1 MGEQLLRD
9 AAAVLQ
15 PGFVNDESGR
25 VPDWVRRALTED
37 GLGGVA
43 YYGRNIAATP
53 ERTGEL
59 SAALRAENP
68 HVLVAV
74 DEEGGDVTRLD
85 VATGSVFPGNYALGH
100 VDDPELTERV
110 ARQIGRSLWRAGI
123 NLNYAPDADLNTN
136 PDNPVIGTRSFGSDA
151 DVAARHS
158 AAYVRGLQAA
168 GVAGCAKHFPGH
180 GDTAVDSHHGLPLVQ
195 HSDEEW
201 AKHLAP
207 FRAAI
212 QAGVKSVMT
221 AHILAPRYDPEFPST
236 MSRKVLVDLLRG
248 ELGFTGLV
256 VTDGIE
262 MAAIADT
269 FGIAEGTVLAL
280 AAGVDAVCVG
290 GGLRDEA
297 DYLMLRDAL
306 VAAVREGRLPAE
318 RLHDAATR
326 VRELGA
332 WAAAQRAGVEGTHA
346 ANGGVGGAGG
356 ADDTGGA
363 YGADGTGAAGADG
376 VALLTGTVV
385 PSGASD
391 AAVNGAAGG
400 RPDRGRDG
408 TADRGLDGE
417 GALAAADGAR
427 TIGLTAA
434 SRALSVSGAPLVPLA
449 GPVTVLEFVPL
460 ANNAAGTAVP
470 WGLSPVL
477 SELPAGST
485 AARFVEPG
493 VATSFAGDDDTAA
506 ALAAVRPRLVAVPY
520 TPAGVSEAVAAAAG
534 RPLVLVVRDAHRH
547 AWMASA
553 LAAVTAVRPDAIVVE
568 MGIAYGLGEKPA
580 GATLIATHG
589 AALVS
594 GLAVARLLTKGSA

>member
-1 MGEQLLRD
+1 MGDQLLHD

-15 PGFVNDESGR
+15 PGFVNDGPGR
-25 VPDWVRRALTED
+25 IPDWVRRALAED

-68 HVLVAV
+68 RVLIAV

-85 VATGSVFPGNYALGH
+85 VATGSAFPGNYALGH
-100 VDDPELTERV
+100 VDDPELTETV
-110 ARQIGRSLWRAGI
+110 AREIGLALRRSGI
-123 NLNYAPDADLNTN
+123 NLNYAPDCDVNTN
-136 PDNPVIGTRSFGSDA
+136 PDNPVIGTRSFGA
-151 DVAARHS
+151 DPEVAARHS
-158 AAYVRGLQAA
+158 VAYVRGLQAV

-201 AKHLAP
+201 GKHLAP

-212 QAGVKSVMT
+212 TAGVKSMMT
-221 AHILAPRYDPEFPST
+221 AHILAPRYDAEFPST

-262 MAAIADT
+262 MGAIADT
-269 FGIAEGTVLAL
+269 FGVAEGTVLAL

-306 VAAVREGRLPAE
+306 VDAVTAGRLAAE

-332 WAAAQRAGVEGTHA
+332 WAAAQRAKFEEGTHA
-346 ANGGVGGAGG
+346 AEGSGALSASASASGSG
-356 ADDTGGA
+356 SRSGSGLASA
-363 YGADGTGAAGADG
+363 PAA
-376 VALLTGTVV
+376 LTGTE
-385 PSGASD
+385 PIG
-391 AAVNGAAGG
+391 
-400 RPDRGRDG
+400 
-408 TADRGLDGE
+408 
-417 GALAAADGAR
+417 LAAAR
-427 TIGLTAA
+427 
-434 SRALSVSGAPLVPLA
+434 RAVTVSGAPLAPLS
-449 GPVTVLEFVPL
+449 GPAAVLEFVPV

-470 WGLSPVL
+470 WGLGPVL
-477 SELPAGST
+477 SELPAAST
-485 AARFVEPG
+485 VVRFVQPG
-493 VATSFAGDDDTAA
+493 ATTGFAGDGPVGERSTQS
-506 ALAAVRPRLVAVPY
+506 AVPY
-520 TPAGVSEAVAAAAG
+520 SGTAVSEAVAAAAD
-534 RPLVLVVRDAHRH
+534 RPLILVVRDAHRH

-568 MGIAYGLGEKPA
+568 MGIAHGLGEESA
-580 GATLIATHG
+580 GATLVASHG

-594 GLAVARLLTKGSA
+594 GLAVARVLVEGTA

>member
-15 PGFVNDESGR
+15 PGFVNDDSGR

-85 VATGSVFPGNYALGH
+85 VATGSAFPGNYALGH
-100 VDDPELTERV
+100 VDDPELTETV

-151 DVAARHS
+151 KVAARHS

-201 AKHLAP
+201 DKHLAP

-212 QAGVKSVMT
+212 GAGVKSVMT

-269 FGIAEGTVLAL
+269 FGVAEGTVLAL

-290 GGLRDEA
+290 GGLRDEC

-306 VAAVREGRLPAE
+306 VEAVRDGRLSAE

-332 WAAAQRAGVEGTHA
+332 WAAAQRVTVEGTHA
-346 ANGGVGGAGG
+346 ADDARKIGV
-356 ADDTGGA
+356 
-363 YGADGTGAAGADG
+363 
-376 VALLTGTVV
+376 
-385 PSGASD
+385 D
-391 AAVNGAAGG
+391 AA
-400 RPDRGRDG
+400 R
-408 TADRGLDGE
+408 
-417 GALAAADGAR
+417 
-427 TIGLTAA
+427 
-434 SRALSVSGAPLVPLA
+434 RALTVSGAPLAPLT
-449 GPVTVLEFVPL
+449 GPATVLEFVPL

-477 SELPAGST
+477 SELPDGST

-493 VATSFAGDDDTAA
+493 AATSFAGDDDTAA

-520 TPAGVSEAVAAAAG
+520 SEAGVSEVVAAAG
-534 RPLVLVVRDAHRH
+534 DHPLVVVVRDAHRH

-553 LAAVTAVRPDAIVVE
+553 LAAVTAARPDAIVVE
-568 MGIAYGLGEKPA
+568 MGIAYGLGEKSG

-594 GLAVARLLTKGSA
+594 GLAVARLLTEGSI

>member
-15 PGFVNDESGR
+15 PGFVNDDAGR

-85 VATGSVFPGNYALGH
+85 VATGSAFPGNYALGY
-100 VDDPELTERV
+100 VDDPELTEAV
-110 ARQIGRSLWRAGI
+110 ARQIGRALWRAGI

-136 PDNPVIGTRSFGSDA
+136 PDNPVIGTRSFGSDP

-201 AKHLAP
+201 EKHLAP

-212 QAGVKSVMT
+212 EAGVKSVMT

-290 GGLRDEA
+290 GGLRDEC

-306 VAAVREGRLPAE
+306 VDAVRDGRLSAE

-332 WAAAQRAGVEGTHA
+332 WAAARRATTLEGTGTHA
-346 ANGGVGGAGG
+346 A
-356 ADDTGGA
+356 D
-363 YGADGTGAAGADG
+363 GAAGE
-376 VALLTGTVV
+376 
-385 PSGASD
+385 
-391 AAVNGAAGG
+391 
-400 RPDRGRDG
+400 PD
-408 TADRGLDGE
+408 E
-417 GALAAADGAR
+417 GR
-427 TIGLTAA
+427 TIGRDAA
-434 SRALSVSGAPLVPLA
+434 LRAVTVSGAPLVPLT
-449 GPVTVLEFVPL
+449 GPAAILEFVPV
-460 ANNAAGTAVP
+460 ANNAAGAAVP

-477 SELPAGST
+477 AELPEGSS
-485 AARFVEPG
+485 AVRFTEPG
-493 VATSFAGDDDTAA
+493 GVTAFAGDALPDGEAA
-506 ALAAVRPRLVAVPY
+506 TLAAVPY
-520 TPAGVSEAVAAAAG
+520 TPGAVAEAVAVAAD

-547 AWMASA
+547 TWMAEA

-568 MGIAYGLGEKPA
+568 MGIAYGLEEKSG
-580 GATLIATHG
+580 GATLIATRG

-594 GLAVARLLTKGSA
+594 GLAVARLLTKGSI

>member
-1 MGEQLLRD
+1 MGDQLLRD

-15 PGFVNDESGR
+15 PGFVNDDSGR
-25 VPDWVRRALTED
+25 VPDWVRRALAED
-37 GLGGVA
+37 GLGGIA

-85 VATGSVFPGNYALGH
+85 VATGSAFPGNYALGH
-100 VDDPELTERV
+100 VDDPELTARV
-110 ARQIGRSLWRAGI
+110 AGEIGQVLRRSGI
-123 NLNYAPDADLNTN
+123 NLNYAPDCDVNTN
-136 PDNPVIGTRSFGSDA
+136 PDNPVIGTRSFGSDPE
-151 DVAARHS
+151 VAARHS
-158 AAYVRGLQAA
+158 AAYVRGLQAV

-195 HSDEEW
+195 HSDAEW
-201 AKHLAP
+201 DKHLAP

-212 QAGVKSVMT
+212 AAGVKSVMT
-221 AHILAPRYDPEFPST
+221 AHILAPRYDAEFPST

-262 MAAIADT
+262 MGAIADT
-269 FGIAEGTVLAL
+269 YGVAEGTVLAL

-290 GGLRDEA
+290 GGLRDEV

-306 VAAVREGRLPAE
+306 VAAVKAGRLPAE

-332 WAAAQRAGVEGTHA
+332 WAAAQRATLEEGTHA
-346 ANGGVGGAGG
+346 AGSGPAPTGGAG
-356 ADDTGGA
+356 
-363 YGADGTGAAGADG
+363 
-376 VALLTGTVV
+376 V
-385 PSGASD
+385 PAPP
-391 AAVNGAAGG
+391 AAVPTANGAH
-400 RPDRGRDG
+400 
-408 TADRGLDGE
+408 GE
-417 GALAAADGAR
+417 SVGLAAAR
-427 TIGLTAA
+427 
-434 SRALSVSGAPLVPLA
+434 RAVSVSGPPLAPLT
-449 GPVTVLEFVPL
+449 GPAAVLEFVPV

-477 SELPAGST
+477 AELPAGST
-485 AARFVEPG
+485 AVRFVQPG
-493 VATSFAGDDDTAA
+493 AVTGFAGDSPDGERPTQSALSYTAA
-506 ALAAVRPRLVAVPY
+506 A
-520 TPAGVSEAVAAAAG
+520 VSEAVAAAAG

-553 LAAVTAVRPDAIVVE
+553 LAAVTAVRPDAVVVE
-568 MGIAYGLGEKPA
+568 MGIAYGLGEKSV
-580 GATLIATHG
+580 GATQVASHG

-594 GLAVARLLTKGSA
+594 GLAVARVLVEGTA

>member
-1 MGEQLLRD
+1 MGDQLLRD

-15 PGFVNDESGR
+15 PGFVNDDSGR
-25 VPDWVRRALTED
+25 APDWVRRALAED

-85 VATGSVFPGNYALGH
+85 VATGSAFPGNYALGF
-100 VDDPELTERV
+100 VDDPELTETV
-110 ARQIGRSLWRAGI
+110 AREIGLALRRSGI
-123 NLNYAPDADLNTN
+123 NLNYAPDSDVNTN
-136 PDNPVIGTRSFGSDA
+136 PDNPVIGTRSFGA
-151 DVAARHS
+151 DPEVAARHS
-158 AAYVRGLQAA
+158 AAYVRGLQAV

-201 AKHLAP
+201 DKHLAP

-212 QAGVKSVMT
+212 AAGVKSVMT
-221 AHILAPRYDPEFPST
+221 AHILAPRYDAEFPST
-236 MSRKVLVDLLRG
+236 MSRKVLTDLLRG

-262 MAAIADT
+262 MGAVADT
-269 FGIAEGTVLAL
+269 YGVAEGTVLAL

-306 VAAVREGRLPAE
+306 VAAVRAGRLPAE

-332 WAAAQRAGVEGTHA
+332 WAAAQRAMVEEGTHA
-346 ANGGVGGAGG
+346 VGGPQGPGTSLNGSGRVWAVGGMVDGMVAGASGEVSGG
-356 ADDTGGA
+356 AVG
-363 YGADGTGAAGADG
+363 
-376 VALLTGTVV
+376 
-385 PSGASD
+385 
-391 AAVNGAAGG
+391 
-400 RPDRGRDG
+400 
-408 TADRGLDGE
+408 
-417 GALAAADGAR
+417 LAAAR
-427 TIGLTAA
+427 
-434 SRALSVSGAPLVPLA
+434 RAVTVSGAPLAPLV
-449 GPVTVLEFVPL
+449 GPAAVLEFVPV
-460 ANNAAGTAVP
+460 ANNAAGAAVP

-477 SELPAGST
+477 AELPAGST
-485 AARFVEPG
+485 AVRFVQPG
-493 VATSFAGDDDTAA
+493 AATGFAGDAAPVGERSTQTAVPYTAA
-506 ALAAVRPRLVAVPY
+506 AL
-520 TPAGVSEAVAAAAG
+520 SETVAAAAG
-534 RPLVLVVRDAHRH
+534 RPLILVVRDAHRH

-553 LAAVTAVRPDAIVVE
+553 LAAVIAVRPDAIVVE
-568 MGIAYGLGEKPA
+568 MGIAYGLGDKPV
-580 GATLIATHG
+580 GATRIASHG

-594 GLAVARLLTKGSA
+594 GLAVARVLVEGTA

>member
-1 MGEQLLRD
+1 M
-9 AAAVLQ
+9 
-15 PGFVNDESGR
+15 
-25 VPDWVRRALTED
+25 
-37 GLGGVA
+37 
-43 YYGRNIAATP
+43 
-53 ERTGEL
+53 
-59 SAALRAENP
+59 
-68 HVLVAV
+68 LVAV

-85 VATGSVFPGNYALGH
+85 VATGSAFPGNYALGH
-100 VDDPELTERV
+100 VDDPVLTETV

-151 DVAARHS
+151 GGGGQTFRRLCQGPAGSRRGRVREALPRPRRH
-158 AAYVRGLQAA
+158 R
-168 GVAGCAKHFPGH
+168 
-180 GDTAVDSHHGLPLVQ
+180 VDSHHGLPLVQ

-201 AKHLAP
+201 EKHLAP

-212 QAGVKSVMT
+212 GAGVKSVMT

-290 GGLRDEA
+290 GGLRDEC

-306 VAAVREGRLPAE
+306 VDAVREGRLSAE

-332 WAAAQRAGVEGTHA
+332 WAAAQRVTVEGTHA
-346 ANGGVGGAGG
+346 ADGVAAGA
-356 ADDTGGA
+356 
-363 YGADGTGAAGADG
+363 GAAG
-376 VALLTGTVV
+376 V
-385 PSGASD
+385 PSSNGVPASVSVSVSAHRASSVESDD
-391 AAVNGAAGG
+391 AQ
-400 RPDRGRDG
+400 
-408 TADRGLDGE
+408 
-417 GALAAADGAR
+417 
-427 TIGLTAA
+427 TIGVEAA
-434 SRALSVSGAPLVPLA
+434 RRALTVSGAPLAPLT
-449 GPVTVLEFVPL
+449 GPATVLEFVPL

-477 SELPAGST
+477 SELPDGST

-493 VATSFAGDDDTAA
+493 AATSFAGDDDTAA
-506 ALAAVRPRLVAVPY
+506 ALAAVAA
-520 TPAGVSEAVAAAAG
+520 PAGRAPVHRGRGVRGRGRRRGPCAGGGGARRAPARLDGLGAG
-534 RPLVLVVRDAHRH
+534 RRDR
-547 AWMASA
+547 
-553 LAAVTAVRPDAIVVE
+553 R
-568 MGIAYGLGEKPA
+568 PA
-580 GATLIATHG
+580 GRDRG
-589 AALVS
+589 RDGDRVRS
-594 GLAVARLLTKGSA
+594 GRGSPAGRRSSPRTARRWCPGSRSPGF

>member
-15 PGFVNDESGR
+15 PGFVNDDSGR

-85 VATGSVFPGNYALGH
+85 VATGSAFPGNYALGH
-100 VDDPELTERV
+100 VDDPELTETV

-151 DVAARHS
+151 EVAARHS

-195 HSDEEW
+195 HSDQEW
-201 AKHLAP
+201 EKHLAP

-212 QAGVKSVMT
+212 GAGVKSVMT

-290 GGLRDEA
+290 GGLRDEC

-306 VAAVREGRLPAE
+306 VDAVRDGRLTAE

-332 WAAAQRAGVEGTHA
+332 WAAAQRVTVEGT
-346 ANGGVGGAGG
+346 
-356 ADDTGGA
+356 
-363 YGADGTGAAGADG
+363 Y
-376 VALLTGTVV
+376 
-385 PSGASD
+385 
-391 AAVNGAAGG
+391 
-400 RPDRGRDG
+400 
-408 TADRGLDGE
+408 
-417 GALAAADGAR
+417 AADGIAAR
-427 TIGLTAA
+427 AGATGVRSSNGVPASVSAHRASSVESDDEQTIGVDAA
-434 SRALSVSGAPLVPLA
+434 RRALTVSGAPLAPLT
-449 GPVTVLEFVPL
+449 GPATVLEFVPL
-460 ANNAAGTAVP
+460 ANNAAGHAVP

-477 SELPAGST
+477 SELPEGST

-493 VATSFAGDDDTAA
+493 AATSFAGDDDTAA

-520 TPAGVSEAVAAAAG
+520 TEAAVSEAVAAAEDRA
-534 RPLVLVVRDAHRH
+534 LVVVVRDAHRH

-553 LAAVTAVRPDAIVVE
+553 LAAVTAARPDAIVVE
-568 MGIAYGLGEKPA
+568 MGIAYGLGEKSG

-594 GLAVARLLTKGSA
+594 GLAVARLLTKGSI

>member
-1 MGEQLLRD
+1 MEEQLLRD

-15 PGFVNDESGR
+15 PGFVNDDSGR

-85 VATGSVFPGNYALGH
+85 VATGSAFPGNYALGF
-100 VDDPELTERV
+100 VDDPELTETV

-136 PDNPVIGTRSFGSDA
+136 PDNPVIGTRSFGSDPG
-151 DVAARHS
+151 VAARQV

-212 QAGVKSVMT
+212 DAGVKSVMT
-221 AHILAPRYDPEFPST
+221 AHIVAPRYDPEFPST
-236 MSRKVLVDLLRG
+236 MSREVLVDLLRG

-262 MAAIADT
+262 MGAIADT
-269 FGIAEGTVLAL
+269 FGVAEGTVLAL

-306 VAAVREGRLPAE
+306 VDAVKGGRLAAE
-318 RLHDAATR
+318 RLHEAATR

-332 WAAAQRAGVEGTHA
+332 WAAGQRATVEGTHA
-346 ANGGVGGAGG
+346 AGGGPAATAVGL
-356 ADDTGGA
+356 D
-363 YGADGTGAAGADG
+363 AARRAVVVSGSPLAP
-376 VALLTGTVV
+376 LTG
-385 PSGASD
+385 PAS
-391 AAVNGAAGG
+391 
-400 RPDRGRDG
+400 
-408 TADRGLDGE
+408 
-417 GALAAADGAR
+417 
-427 TIGLTAA
+427 
-434 SRALSVSGAPLVPLA
+434 
-449 GPVTVLEFVPL
+449 VLEFVPT

-477 SELPAGST
+477 AELPAGST
-485 AARFVEPG
+485 ALRFVQPG
-493 VATSFAGDDDTAA
+493 AAAGFAGDASPDGERPTQAAVAYTAA
-506 ALAAVRPRLVAVPY
+506 AL
-520 TPAGVSEAVAAAAG
+520 SEAVAAAAG

-547 AWMASA
+547 AWMSSA
-553 LAAVTAVRPDAIVVE
+553 LAAVTAVRQDAIVVE
-568 MGIAYGLGEKPA
+568 MGIAYGLGEKSG
-580 GATLIATHG
+580 GATLIASHG

-594 GLAVARLLTKGSA
+594 GLAVARVLTEGTV

>member
-15 PGFVNDESGR
+15 PGFVNDDSGR

-85 VATGSVFPGNYALGH
+85 VATGSAFPGNYALGF
-100 VDDPELTERV
+100 VDDPELTETV
-110 ARQIGRSLWRAGI
+110 ARQIGRSLQRAGI

-136 PDNPVIGTRSFGSDA
+136 PDNPVIGTRSFGA
-151 DVAARHS
+151 DPGVAARHS

-290 GGLRDEA
+290 GGLRDEC

-306 VAAVREGRLPAE
+306 VEAVRDGRLPAE

-332 WAAAQRAGVEGTHA
+332 WAAEQRATVEGTHA
-346 ANGGVGGAGG
+346 AGGAVAGSTG
-356 ADDTGGA
+356 SEPPGDTPA
-363 YGADGTGAAGADG
+363 
-376 VALLTGTVV
+376 
-385 PSGASD
+385 
-391 AAVNGAAGG
+391 
-400 RPDRGRDG
+400 
-408 TADRGLDGE
+408 
-417 GALAAADGAR
+417 ALAASDTPDTSEVPDAPGS
-427 TIGLTAA
+427 IGLTAA
-434 SRALSVSGAPLVPLA
+434 LRAVRVSGAPLAPLA
-449 GPVTVLEFVPL
+449 GPASILEFVPL
-460 ANNAAGTAVP
+460 ANNAAGAAVP

-477 SELPAGST
+477 GELPAGSS
-485 AARFVEPG
+485 AVRFVEPG
-493 VATSFAGDDDTAA
+493 APTSFAGDDDTAA
-506 ALAAVRPRLVAVPY
+506 ALDAVRPRPAAIVY
-520 TPAGVSEAVAAAAG
+520 TPAAVSETVAAAAG
-534 RPLVLVVRDAHRH
+534 RSLVLVVRDAHRH

-568 MGIAYGLGEKPA
+568 MGIAYGLGEKSA
-580 GATLIATHG
+580 GATQIATHG

-594 GLAVARLLTKGSA
+594 GLAVARLLTEGTA

>member
-15 PGFVNDESGR
+15 PGFVNDDSGR

-85 VATGSVFPGNYALGH
+85 VATGSAFPGNYALGY
-100 VDDPELTERV
+100 VDDPELTETV

-136 PDNPVIGTRSFGSDA
+136 PDNPVIGTRSFGSDPG
-151 DVAARHS
+151 VAARNV
-158 AAYVRGLQAA
+158 AAYVRGLQGA

-195 HSDEEW
+195 HSEQEW

-212 QAGVKSVMT
+212 EAGVKSVMT

-290 GGLRDEA
+290 GGLRDEC

-306 VAAVREGRLPAE
+306 VDAVREGRLPAE
-318 RLHDAATR
+318 RLHEAATR

-332 WAAAQRAGVEGTHA
+332 WAAAQRATVEGTHA
-346 ANGGVGGAGG
+346 AGGDAGAGG
-356 ADDTGGA
+356 SSVSASASVSGSVSGSA
-363 YGADGTGAAGADG
+363 SASVSSNG
-376 VALLTGTVV
+376 V
-385 PSGASD
+385 PAS
-391 AAVNGAAGG
+391 V
-400 RPDRGRDG
+400 
-408 TADRGLDGE
+408 
-417 GALAAADGAR
+417 AAASSAASASADSDDAEQ
-427 TIGLTAA
+427 IGLNAA
-434 SRALSVSGAPLVPLA
+434 LRAVTVSGAPLVPLT
-449 GPVTVLEFVPL
+449 GPVSILEFVPL
-460 ANNAAGTAVP
+460 ANNAAGNAVP

-477 SELPAGST
+477 SELPAGSV

-493 VATSFAGDDDTAA
+493 SATSFAGDDDTAA
-506 ALAAVRPRLVAVPY
+506 ALAAVRPRLAALPY

-553 LAAVTAVRPDAIVVE
+553 VAAVTTVRPDAIVVE
-568 MGIAYGLGEKPA
+568 MGIAYGRGEKSG

-594 GLAVARLLTKGSA
+594 GLAVARLLTEGTV

>member
-15 PGFVNDESGR
+15 PGFVNDDSGR

-85 VATGSVFPGNYALGH
+85 VATGSAFPGNYALGH
-100 VDDPELTERV
+100 VDDPDLTETV

-136 PDNPVIGTRSFGSDA
+136 PDNPVIGTRSFGSDPG
-151 DVAARHS
+151 VAARHV
-158 AAYVRGLQAA
+158 AAYVRGLQGA

-212 QAGVKSVMT
+212 EAGVKSVMT
-221 AHILAPRYDPEFPST
+221 AHILAPRYDAEFPST

-290 GGLRDEA
+290 GGLRDEC

-306 VAAVREGRLPAE
+306 VDAVRDGRLPAE

-332 WAAAQRAGVEGTHA
+332 WAAAQRATAEGTHA
-346 ANGGVGGAGG
+346 AGGGAGVGGS
-356 ADDTGGA
+356 
-363 YGADGTGAAGADG
+363 AGAVSSNG
-376 VALLTGTVV
+376 VAGSDSV
-385 PSGASD
+385 SGSGSVSGSVSASGSES
-391 AAVNGAAGG
+391 ASASG
-400 RPDRGRDG
+400 P
-408 TADRGLDGE
+408 
-417 GALAAADGAR
+417 AAASSDGSGDAEQ
-427 TIGLTAA
+427 IGLTAA
-434 SRALSVSGAPLVPLA
+434 LRAVTVSGAPLVPLT
-449 GPVTVLEFVPL
+449 GPASILEFVPL
-460 ANNAAGTAVP
+460 ANNAAGNAVP

-477 SELPAGST
+477 SELPAGSV

-493 VATSFAGDDDTAA
+493 AVTSFAGDDDTAA
-506 ALAAVRPRLVAVPY
+506 ALAAVRPRLVALPY

-547 AWMASA
+547 AWMAA
-553 LAAVTAVRPDAIVVE
+553 AVAAVTAVRPDAIVVE
-568 MGIAYGLGEKPA
+568 MGIAYGPGEKSG

-594 GLAVARLLTKGSA
+594 GLAVARLLTEGTV

>member
-85 VATGSVFPGNYALGH
+85 VATGSAFPGNYALGH
-100 VDDPELTERV
+100 VDDPELTETV
-110 ARQIGRSLWRAGI
+110 ARHIGRSLWRAGI

-158 AAYVRGLQAA
+158 AAYVRGLQAV

-180 GDTAVDSHHGLPLVQ
+180 GDTAVDSHHGLPLVR

-212 QAGVKSVMT
+212 EAGVKSVMT

-262 MAAIADT
+262 MAAIVDT

-306 VAAVREGRLPAE
+306 VAAVRDGRLPAE

-326 VRELGA
+326 VRDLGA

-346 ANGGVGGAGG
+346 GGGDDAGG
-356 ADDTGGA
+356 SGGSGGPD
-363 YGADGTGAAGADG
+363 GAVVLAGA
-376 VALLTGTVV
+376 VS
-385 PSGASD
+385 PNGAS
-391 AAVNGAAGG
+391 
-400 RPDRGRDG
+400 G
-408 TADRGLDGE
+408 TAVDAGLDGSP
-417 GALAAADGAR
+417 GDAVALAATDGAR

-434 SRALSVSGAPLVPLA
+434 SRALAVSGAPLVPLT
-449 GPVTVLEFVPL
+449 GPVAVVEFVPL

-493 VATSFAGDDDTAA
+493 EATGFAGDDDTAA
-506 ALAAVRPRLVAVPY
+506 ALAAVRPRLAAVPY
-520 TPAGVSEAVAAAAG
+520 TPAGVSEVVAAAAG

-553 LAAVTAVRPDAIVVE
+553 LAAVTTVRPDAIVVE
-568 MGIAYGLGEKPA
+568 MGIAYGLGDKPA
-580 GATLIATHG
+580 GATQIATHG

-594 GLAVARLLTKGSA
+594 GLAVARLLTKGSV

>member
-15 PGFVNDESGR
+15 PGFVNDDSGR

-85 VATGSVFPGNYALGH
+85 VATGSAFPGNYALGF
-100 VDDPELTERV
+100 VDDPELTEAV
-110 ARQIGRSLWRAGI
+110 ARQIGRSLRRAGI

-136 PDNPVIGTRSFGSDA
+136 PDNPVIGTRSFGPDV

-158 AAYVRGLQAA
+158 AAYVKGLQAA

-180 GDTAVDSHHGLPLVQ
+180 GDTAVDSHHGLPLAQ

-221 AHILAPRYDPEFPST
+221 AHILAPRYDPDFPST

-290 GGLRDEA
+290 GGLREEC

-306 VAAVREGRLPAE
+306 VDAVRDGRLPAE

-332 WAAAQRAGVEGTHA
+332 WAAAQRASVEGTHA
-346 ANGGVGGAGG
+346 AGGAVAGVGVGVSAGAG
-356 ADDTGGA
+356 AS
-363 YGADGTGAAGADG
+363 AGARAG
-376 VALLTGTVV
+376 
-385 PSGASD
+385 
-391 AAVNGAAGG
+391 NGAVAGVG
-400 RPDRGRDG
+400 NAGTEAPGDTPAAPD
-408 TADRGLDGE
+408 TPQS
-417 GALAAADGAR
+417 
-427 TIGLTAA
+427 IGLTAA
-434 SRALSVSGAPLVPLA
+434 SRAVTVSGAPLAPLA
-449 GPVTVLEFVPL
+449 GPASILEFVPL
-460 ANNAAGTAVP
+460 ANNAAGAAVP

-477 SELPAGST
+477 AELPAGSS
-485 AARFVEPG
+485 AVRFVEPG
-493 VATSFAGDDDTAA
+493 GQTSFAGDDDTAA
-506 ALAAVRPRLVAVPY
+506 ALDAVRPRPAAVPY
-520 TPAGVSEAVAAAAG
+520 TPAAVSEAVAAAAG

-568 MGIAYGLGEKPA
+568 MGIAYGLGEKSA
-580 GATLIATHG
+580 GATQIATHG

-594 GLAVARLLTKGSA
+594 GLAVARLLTEGTA

>member
-15 PGFVNDESGR
+15 PGFVNDDSGR

-85 VATGSVFPGNYALGH
+85 VATGSAFPGNYALGY
-100 VDDPELTERV
+100 VDDPELTETV

-136 PDNPVIGTRSFGSDA
+136 PDNPVIGTRSFGSDPG
-151 DVAARHS
+151 VAARHA

-290 GGLRDEA
+290 GGLRDEC

-306 VAAVREGRLPAE
+306 VDAVRDGRLPAE

-332 WAAAQRAGVEGTHA
+332 WAAAQRATVEGTHA
-346 ANGGVGGAGG
+346 AGGEAGAGG
-356 ADDTGGA
+356 SS
-363 YGADGTGAAGADG
+363 GAASANG
-376 VALLTGTVV
+376 V
-385 PSGASD
+385 PASV
-391 AAVNGAAGG
+391 AAAS
-400 RPDRGRDG
+400 
-408 TADRGLDGE
+408 
-417 GALAAADGAR
+417 AAADPDDAEQ
-427 TIGLTAA
+427 IGLNAA
-434 SRALSVSGAPLVPLA
+434 LRAVTVSGAPLAPLT
-449 GPVTVLEFVPL
+449 GPVSILEFVPL
-460 ANNAAGTAVP
+460 ANNAAGNAVP

-477 SELPAGST
+477 SELPAGSV

-493 VATSFAGDDDTAA
+493 SVTSFAGDDDTAA
-506 ALAAVRPRLVAVPY
+506 ALAAVRPRLAALPY

-553 LAAVTAVRPDAIVVE
+553 VAAVTAVRPDAIVVE
-568 MGIAYGLGEKPA
+568 MGIAYGRGEKSG

-594 GLAVARLLTKGSA
+594 GLAVARLLTEGSV

>member
-15 PGFVNDESGR
+15 PGFVNDDSGR

-85 VATGSVFPGNYALGH
+85 VATGSAFPGNYALGF
-100 VDDPELTERV
+100 VDDPELTETV
-110 ARQIGRSLWRAGI
+110 ARQIGRSLRRAGI

-136 PDNPVIGTRSFGSDA
+136 PDNPVIGTRSFGA
-151 DVAARHS
+151 DPGVAARHS

-290 GGLRDEA
+290 GGLRDEC

-306 VAAVREGRLPAE
+306 VEAVRDGRLPAE

-332 WAAAQRAGVEGTHA
+332 WAAEQRATVEGTHA
-346 ANGGVGGAGG
+346 AGGAVAGSTG
-356 ADDTGGA
+356 SEPPGDTPA
-363 YGADGTGAAGADG
+363 
-376 VALLTGTVV
+376 
-385 PSGASD
+385 ASD
-391 AAVNGAAGG
+391 ASDAPEAV
-400 RPDRGRDG
+400 
-408 TADRGLDGE
+408 
-417 GALAAADGAR
+417 
-427 TIGLTAA
+427 GLTAA
-434 SRALSVSGAPLVPLA
+434 LRAVRVCGAPLVPLA
-449 GPVTVLEFVPL
+449 GPASILEFVPL

-477 SELPAGST
+477 RARPAG
-485 AARFVEPG
+485 R
-493 VATSFAGDDDTAA
+493 
-506 ALAAVRPRLVAVPY
+506 AAVRF
-520 TPAGVSEAVAAAAG
+520 
-534 RPLVLVVRDAHRH
+534 
-547 AWMASA
+547 
-553 LAAVTAVRPDAIVVE
+553 
-568 MGIAYGLGEKPA
+568 
-580 GATLIATHG
+580 
-589 AALVS
+589 
-594 GLAVARLLTKGSA
+594 

>member
-1 MGEQLLRD
+1 
-9 AAAVLQ
+9 
-15 PGFVNDESGR
+15 
-25 VPDWVRRALTED
+25 
-37 GLGGVA
+37 
-43 YYGRNIAATP
+43 
-53 ERTGEL
+53 
-59 SAALRAENP
+59 
-68 HVLVAV
+68 
-74 DEEGGDVTRLD
+74 
-85 VATGSVFPGNYALGH
+85 
-100 VDDPELTERV
+100 
-110 ARQIGRSLWRAGI
+110 
-123 NLNYAPDADLNTN
+123 
-136 PDNPVIGTRSFGSDA
+136 
-151 DVAARHS
+151 
-158 AAYVRGLQAA
+158 
-168 GVAGCAKHFPGH
+168 
-180 GDTAVDSHHGLPLVQ
+180 VDSHHGLPLVQ

-201 AKHLAP
+201 EKHLAP

-212 QAGVKSVMT
+212 GAGVKSVMT

-269 FGIAEGTVLAL
+269 YGIAEGTVLAL

-290 GGLRDEA
+290 GGLRDER

-306 VAAVREGRLPAE
+306 VDAVRDGRLPAE

-332 WAAAQRAGVEGTHA
+332 WAAEQRATVEGTRA
-346 ANGGVGGAGG
+346 AGEPGGGGADAGAGVVGHGAGAEAGG
-356 ADDTGGA
+356 A
-363 YGADGTGAAGADG
+363 
-376 VALLTGTVV
+376 L
-385 PSGASD
+385 S
-391 AAVNGAAGG
+391 VNGAAF
-400 RPDRGRDG
+400 
-408 TADRGLDGE
+408 
-417 GALAAADGAR
+417 AAADAAAAE
-427 TIGLTAA
+427 IGLNAA
-434 SRALSVSGAPLVPLA
+434 LRALTVSGAPLAPLT
-449 GPVTVLEFVPL
+449 GPVSILEFVPL

-485 AARFVEPG
+485 AVRFVEPG
-493 VATSFAGDDDTAA
+493 APTGFAGDDDTAA
-506 ALAAVRPRLVAVPY
+506 ALAAVRPTLAAVPH
-520 TPAGVSEAVAAAAG
+520 TPALVSEAVAAAEG

-568 MGIAYGLGEKPA
+568 MGIAYGLGEKSA

-594 GLAVARLLTKGSA
+594 GLAAARLLTKGAV

>member
-15 PGFVNDESGR
+15 PGFVNDDSGR

-85 VATGSVFPGNYALGH
+85 VATGSAFPGNYALGF
-100 VDDPELTERV
+100 VDDPELTETV
-110 ARQIGRSLWRAGI
+110 ARQIGRSLRRAGI

-136 PDNPVIGTRSFGSDA
+136 PDNPVIGTRSFGA
-151 DVAARHS
+151 DPGVAARHS

-290 GGLRDEA
+290 GGLRDEC

-306 VAAVREGRLPAE
+306 VEAVRDGRLPAE

-332 WAAAQRAGVEGTHA
+332 WAAEQRATVEGTHA
-346 ANGGVGGAGG
+346 AGGAVAGSTG
-356 ADDTGGA
+356 SEPPGDTPA
-363 YGADGTGAAGADG
+363 
-376 VALLTGTVV
+376 
-385 PSGASD
+385 ASD
-391 AAVNGAAGG
+391 ASDAPDAV
-400 RPDRGRDG
+400 
-408 TADRGLDGE
+408 
-417 GALAAADGAR
+417 
-427 TIGLTAA
+427 GLTAA
-434 SRALSVSGAPLVPLA
+434 LRAVRVCGAPLVPLA
-449 GPVTVLEFVPL
+449 GPASILEFVPL

-477 SELPAGST
+477 SELPAGSS
-485 AARFVEPG
+485 AVRFVEPG
-493 VATSFAGDDDTAA
+493 APTGFAGDDDTAA
-506 ALAAVRPRLVAVPY
+506 ALDAVRPRAAAIAY
-520 TPAGVSEAVAAAAG
+520 TPAAVSEAVAAAAG

-568 MGIAYGLGEKPA
+568 MGIAYGLGEKSA
-580 GATLIATHG
+580 GATQIATHG

-594 GLAVARLLTKGSA
+594 GLAVARLLTEGTA

>member
-15 PGFVNDESGR
+15 PGFVNDDSGR

-85 VATGSVFPGNYALGH
+85 VATGSAFPGNYALGY
-100 VDDPELTERV
+100 VDDPELTETV

-136 PDNPVIGTRSFGSDA
+136 PDNPVIGTRSFGSDPG
-151 DVAARHS
+151 VAARHV
-158 AAYVRGLQAA
+158 AAYVRGLQGA

-195 HSDEEW
+195 HSEQEW

-212 QAGVKSVMT
+212 EAGVKSVMT

-262 MAAIADT
+262 MSAIADT

-290 GGLRDEA
+290 GGLRDEC

-306 VAAVREGRLPAE
+306 VDAVREGRLPAE

-332 WAAAQRAGVEGTHA
+332 WAAAQRATVEGTHA
-346 ANGGVGGAGG
+346 AGGEAGAGG
-356 ADDTGGA
+356 SSGGA
-363 YGADGTGAAGADG
+363 SSNGVPASVGGSASSAASAVSVSASAD
-376 VALLTGTVV
+376 
-385 PSGASD
+385 SED
-391 AAVNGAAGG
+391 A
-400 RPDRGRDG
+400 
-408 TADRGLDGE
+408 E
-417 GALAAADGAR
+417 Q
-427 TIGLTAA
+427 IGLNAA
-434 SRALSVSGAPLVPLA
+434 LRAVTVSGAPLVPLT
-449 GPVTVLEFVPL
+449 GPVSILEFVPL
-460 ANNAAGTAVP
+460 ANNAAGNAVP

-477 SELPAGST
+477 AELPAGSV

-493 VATSFAGDDDTAA
+493 AATSFAGDEDTAE
-506 ALAAVRPRLVAVPY
+506 ALAAVRPRLVALPY

-553 LAAVTAVRPDAIVVE
+553 VTAVTALRPDAIVVE
-568 MGIAYGLGEKPA
+568 MGIAYGRGEKSG

-594 GLAVARLLTKGSA
+594 GLAVARLLTEGSV

>member
-1 MGEQLLRD
+1 MGDELLHD

-25 VPDWVRRALTED
+25 VPDWVRRALAED

-85 VATGSVFPGNYALGH
+85 VATGSAFPGNYALGH
-100 VDDPELTERV
+100 VDDPELTETV

-136 PDNPVIGTRSFGSDA
+136 PDNPVIGTRSFGSDPE
-151 DVAARHS
+151 VAARHS

-201 AKHLAP
+201 DKHLAP

-212 QAGVKSVMT
+212 GAGVKSVMT

-269 FGIAEGTVLAL
+269 LGIAEGTVLAL

-290 GGLRDEA
+290 GGLRDEC

-306 VAAVREGRLPAE
+306 VDAVRDGRLDAE

-332 WAAAQRAGVEGTHA
+332 WAAAQRATAEGTHA
-346 ANGGVGGAGG
+346 AGGA
-356 ADDTGGA
+356 AA
-363 YGADGTGAAGADG
+363 GTGAAG
-376 VALLTGTVV
+376 V
-385 PSGASD
+385 PSANGVSVSASVSASAHRASSVESDDAQAIGLD
-391 AAVNGAAGG
+391 AA
-400 RPDRGRDG
+400 R
-408 TADRGLDGE
+408 
-417 GALAAADGAR
+417 
-427 TIGLTAA
+427 
-434 SRALSVSGAPLVPLA
+434 RALTVSGAPPAPLT
-449 GPVTVLEFVPL
+449 GPATVLEFVPL
-460 ANNAAGTAVP
+460 ANNAAGSAVP

-477 SELPAGST
+477 SELPEGST

-493 VATSFAGDDDTAA
+493 VATSFAGDDDDTAA
-506 ALAAVRPRLVAVPY
+506 ALAAVRPRLAAVPY
-520 TPAGVSEAVAAAAG
+520 TEAAVSEAMAAAAD
-534 RPLVLVVRDAHRH
+534 RALVVVVRDAHRH

-553 LAAVTAVRPDAIVVE
+553 LAAVTAARPDAIVVE
-568 MGIAYGLGEKPA
+568 MGIAYGLGEKSG

-594 GLAVARLLTKGSA
+594 GLAVARLLTKGSI